1 MIDMLKARGK
11 TDSSRKWRNFFTNRY
26 ILQEI
31 KQEDLQGSKII
42 DQKLESIFKGIKK
55 YWTMHN

>member
-1 MIDMLKARGK
+1 MIDMLRAREK
-11 TDSSRKWRNFFTNRY
+11 SDSGRKWRNFFTNRY

-42 DQKLESIFKGIKK
+42 DQKLESRFKGINKK
-55 YWTMHN
+55 LDNA